1 MSTRT
6 RVVTR
11 ESSTGS
17 HKRKSIDKS
26 DAENFSP
33 NQEPAEEKITA
44 KKSRLGLRSSSQT
57 IQAEGNAQEK
67 STAKTSFSSSMMK
80 ARSALP
86 RYASSKTVSLAE
98 SKRRAATEKTTAERA
113 PATPIREKSLMSS
126 PPRSTSSVSTPKT
139 HTGRVSL
146 SKTTASRRKST
157 RKSILKINGG
167 RIKNFFES
175 CSLIGEEKLNETI
188 IPKLRVKCK
197 WDYRDKANR
206 QTEVI
211 TDLKSAYKQNL
222 NEVKSLQEKC
232 ESEEKILQELIYDLR
247 QELQEALQQN
257 AELKRNET
265 QLKKDFA
272 RISNDYNSSN
282 SKLKAL
288 EKELPSLI
296 RELEFLKQKS
306 DETETALDGV
316 SKTLATKETLLAEVS
331 SQLQTVTRE
340 KDVLSS
346 TMKDQVET
354 VLNFFF
360 LCSSPEFPSL
370 SIRQPRN
377 SDRIFSNFESNL
389 RSDNMTS
396 RRLQPREKTCKKK

>member
-1 MSTRT
+1 MSLRTRT
-6 RVVTR
+6 VTR
-11 ESSTGS
+11 ETSTGS
-17 HKRKSIDKS
+17 HKRKSIDKA
-26 DAENFSP
+26 DEENLSP

-44 KKSRLGLRSSSQT
+44 KKSRVLRSSSS
-57 IQAEGNAQEK
+57 IQAEANVSTNVQEK
-67 STAKTSFSSSMMK
+67 SSAKTSFSSTVMK

-86 RYASSKTVSLAE
+86 RYASTKPVSLAE

-113 PATPIREKSLMSS
+113 APATPIREKSLISS
-126 PPRSTSSVSTPKT
+126 PPRSVSSVSTPRT
-139 HTGRVSL
+139 TGRASL
-146 SKTTASRRKST
+146 SKTTANRRKST

-167 RIKNFFES
+167 RIKNFFET

-211 TDLKSAYKQNL
+211 TDLKTAYKQNL
-222 NEVKSLQEKC
+222 IEVKSLQEKC

-306 DETETALDGV
+306 DETETELNSV
-316 SKTLATKETLLAEVS
+316 SQTLATKETLLAQLS
-331 SQLQTVTRE
+331 SQLQTVTQE
-340 KDVLSS
+340 KDTLAS

-354 VLNFFF
+354 VLLIASF
-360 LCSSPEFPSL
+360 SL
-370 SIRQPRN
+370 S
-377 SDRIFSNFESNL
+377 SL
-389 RSDNMTS
+389 LTS
-396 RRLQPREKTCKKK
+396 SLCCIA